1 MRPEEQTLTCRAM
14 DMAPQHEEGGARGGA
29 RPQNQPPQAAADLR
43 GASEAGQAVVAQ
55 VQRGQLAAGAQVGEH
70 ADVVARE
77 VQVLRARAGPQ
88 AAAVS
93 SLHPGPGTLRKA
105 QHTCEGADLYTLTR
119 LHQACMPSRA
129 VQDEGAS
136 GCPPGLC
143 IMHSLLTGRVL
154 SPTTRSLGQ
163 ATIGLPPP
171 QRNVTPPVRAAAP
184 ASHPWRPSSSACMPA
199 WPGAAMQPRRTRC
212 RWAAPRCCSARHR
225 RCSSAS
231 VRLCTK
237 GLMPPGTHSHG
248 TKRLRAVMRTSR
260 NRLKCPVVAHL
271 TEGQHLHMG
280 S

>member
-171 QRNVTPPVRAAAP
+171 PEKCHTSSAGSSASEPSMAAKQFRVHASLARRGHAAAP
-184 ASHPWRPSSSACMPA
+184 DAVPLGSSPLLL
-199 WPGAAMQPRRTRC
+199 G
-212 RWAAPRCCSARHR
+212 
-225 RCSSAS
+225 
-231 VRLCTK
+231 
-237 GLMPPGTHSHG
+237 PPPPLLV
-248 TKRLRAVMRTSR
+248 RLRAPVHQGADAAGNTQPWHKAPACCHAD
-260 NRLKCPVVAHL
+260 LPQPPEVPCGCPL
-271 TEGQHLHMG
+271 D
-280 S
+280 